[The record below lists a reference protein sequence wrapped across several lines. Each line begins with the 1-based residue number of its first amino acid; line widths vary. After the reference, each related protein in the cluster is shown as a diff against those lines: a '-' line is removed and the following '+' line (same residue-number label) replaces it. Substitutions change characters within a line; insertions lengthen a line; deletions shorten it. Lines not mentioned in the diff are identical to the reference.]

1 MQSILNPPTPS
12 KTQRLKK
19 SDTKKPHKANDNKKT
34 KTPDKPK
41 PKECAFWDLWCKAQ
55 QSLFGSGGGGG
66 IIPGLEA
73 APKIPLLA

>member
-1 MQSILNPPTPS
+1 MTDNPQAQSESTTLLT
-12 KTQRLKK
+12 
-19 SDTKKPHKANDNKKT
+19 
-34 KTPDKPK
+34 TPDKPK

-55 QSLFGSGGGGG
+55 QSLFGSGEGGG